1 MTMPGFAAEAS
12 LYTPRTSYRRT
23 VGATASLKVV
33 PAAASCS
40 TCYAYRAGPNLF
52 RGNRLCCN
60 RVCTPITGC
69 RNYCWVESCN
79 PFAGGGILV

>member
-12 LYTPRTSYRRT
+12 LYNPRTGYRM
-23 VGATASLKVV
+23 TAGEMASSQVV

-40 TCYAYRAGPNLF
+40 TCYAYRTAPFTF

-60 RVCTPITGC
+60 RVCVPTFGC
-69 RNYCWVESCN
+69 RNNCWVESCD
-79 PFAGGGILV
+79 PFAGAGILV

>member
-12 LYTPRTSYRRT
+12 LYRPTTSYRRMA
-23 VGATASLKVV
+23 GETASLQVV
-33 PAAASCS
+33 PAAASCG
-40 TCYAYRAGPNLF
+40 TCYAYRVGPFTF

-69 RNYCWVESCN
+69 RNVCWVESCN